1 MMQFEKALCERLLVI
16 QFEKLCVRLLV
27 IQFESFC
34 VRDLSQRFLGLACAG
49 HMPNRFCSLSA
60 TLYLSSLILL
70 YILRSQL
77 TFHP

>member
-34 VRDLSQRFLGLACAG
+34 VRDLSQRFPEILGFGMCRAYA
-49 HMPNRFCSLSA
+49 
-60 TLYLSSLILL
+60 
-70 YILRSQL
+70 
-77 TFHP
+77 